1 MTRAQATSNCRVMR
15 ANFGFKSFDSALKP
29 VIHLPILHFEGPHT
43 SKEDSY
49 GCISF
54 IFNGPDVS

>member
-1 MTRAQATSNCRVMR
+1 MR
-15 ANFGFKSFDSALKP
+15 ANFEFKSFDSALKP

-43 SKEDSY
+43 SKEDSH

-54 IFNGPDVS
+54 IFDGPDVS